1 MKLENDRKIKSLV
14 VTPNH
19 ILGLIS
25 SLNST
30 YQLNIFLLL
39 LEKLKDFSQKEF
51 NNYLAG
57 QKALFEQEVLTMKI
71 NLSDISKPSEYR
83 DVKTAFLKMSKILCE
98 IRYKEDSI
106 EKIWSGSLFS
116 VSIPV
121 KANYS
126 SIIKVNMDVVV
137 ARLFI
142 NFNRNNYKQPSFY
155 SKIDTNIRRHTKFKN
170 SVKLYLF
177 LSLWKN
183 KPFLKVR
190 LTELCDSLGL
200 TKTYNSPS
208 NFKKHV
214 LEPSY
219 PILKEFND
227 VWFDLDKITISKN
240 KESEH
245 VVEFKVLNKETEQIE
260 QNRNNQIKD
269 LLANHFNFTLN
280 DFKEIDDI
288 LKSVS
293 KERLVGKLS
302 ELIHSL
308 SNVKNKAEY
317 TKTSLKNAFKV

>member
-1 MKLENDRKIKSLV
+1 MKLENDRKIKSIV

-19 ILGLIS
+19 IMGIIS
-25 SLNST
+25 SLSST
-30 YQLNIFLLL
+30 YQLHIFLLL
-39 LEKLKDFSQKEF
+39 LEKLKGFSQKEF

-71 NLSDISKPSEYR
+71 NLSDVSKPSEYR
-83 DVKTAFLKMSKILCE
+83 DVKTTFLKMSKILCE

-142 NFNRNNYKQPSFY
+142 NFNRNSDKLPSFY
-155 SKIDTNIRRHTKFKN
+155 SKIDTNIRLHTKFKN
-170 SVKLYLF
+170 SVKLYLY

-183 KPFLKVR
+183 RPFFKVR
-190 LTELCDSLGL
+190 LSELCNSLGL
-200 TKTYNSPS
+200 TKTYNNPS
-208 NFKKHV
+208 NFKKHI

-227 VWFDLDKITISKN
+227 VWFDFEKTIISKN
-240 KESEH
+240 RKDED
-245 VVEFKVLNKETEQIE
+245 VVDFKVLNRETAEFE
-260 QNRNNQIKD
+260 QNKNNQIID
-269 LLANHFNFTLN
+269 LLTNHFNFNLN
-280 DFKEIDDI
+280 DLKEIDEI
-288 LKSVS
+288 LYSVS
-293 KERLVGKLS
+293 KDRIVGKLS
-302 ELIHSL
+302 ELLHTL

-317 TKTSLKNAFKV
+317 TKTALKNAFKL